1 MIKVTLHITEALAKA
16 RRALASRYLFDN
28 WLSLLIK
35 YALIKIGFNVKLTA
49 KVDNCVFE
57 LSTEIFGC
65 LVNRASRGLIK
76 LIRCGNHDMFVVY
89 TNEIQVPIE
98 EFEKSDAYVIDL
110 AVKNGWVYDLTN
122 GFWLKG
128 NVRFRHMRSTVFQ
141 VFNDGDYE
149 QLNVKGRVV
158 IDVGAYIGDS
168 AIYFA
173 LKGARKVI
181 AIEPHPGA
189 YAEMLDNIKLNNMEN
204 VIIPI
209 NAGLASKPGKVCV
222 ENVNVNIANIIYHR
236 PGDCL
241 NVVPVV
247 TLKRINQGF
256 SVDPNDAV
264 LKMDCEGCEFDVVL
278 NDYDHVKLFRELVLE
293 YHSYVVNKSVDDLLM
308 TLSIDYKCEVRGGK
322 DLGIMHCIRK

>member
-1 MIKVTLHITEALAKA
+1 MA
-16 RRALASRYLFDN
+16 RVNGCAFE
-28 WLSLLIK
+28 
-35 YALIKIGFNVKLTA
+35 IGPEV
-49 KVDNCVFE
+49 
-57 LSTEIFGC
+57 FGC

-76 LIRCGNHDMFVVY
+76 LIRCGDRDVFVIY
-89 TNEIQVPIE
+89 TNEIQVPIK
-98 EFEKSDAYVIDL
+98 EFEKSDAYTIDL

-122 GFWLKG
+122 RLWFNG
-128 NVRFRHMRSTVFQ
+128 NVRFKHMRGTIFQ

-158 IDVGAYIGDS
+158 IDAGAYIGDS

-189 YAEMLDNIKLNNMEN
+189 FAEMLDNIKLNNMEN

-209 NAGLASKPGKVCV
+209 NAGLASKPGKTCIR
-222 ENVNVNIANIIYHR
+222 NVDVNIANVIYHR
-236 PGDCL
+236 PGDCP
-241 NVVPVV
+241 NAVPAV
-247 TLKRINQGF
+247 TLSELTSGF

-293 YHSYVVNKSVDDLLM
+293 YHPRLVNKSLNDLLIM
-308 TLSIDYKCEVRGGK
+308 LSRDYKCKTKGNE
-322 DLGIMHCIRK
+322 DLGIMHCIKK

>member
-1 MIKVTLHITEALAKA
+1 MIKVALHITEALAKA

-49 KVDNCVFE
+49 KVDNCTFE
-57 LSTEIFGC
+57 LSPEIFGC
-65 LVNRASRGLIK
+65 LVDGASRGLIK
-76 LIRCGNHDMFVVY
+76 LIRCGDYDVFVAY

-98 EFEKSDAYVIDL
+98 DL

-122 GFWLKG
+122 RLWFNG
-128 NVRFRHMRSTVFQ
+128 NVRFKHMRCTIFQ

-209 NAGLASKPGKVCV
+209 NAGLASKPGKVCF
-222 ENVNVNIANIIYHR
+222 ENVNINIASIIYHR
-236 PGDCL
+236 PGDCPIT
-241 NVVPVV
+241 VPAV
-247 TLKRINQGF
+247 TLCDLMNRFGI
-256 SVDPNDAV
+256 DPNDAV

-278 NDYDHVKLFRELVLE
+278 NDYEHVRLFRELILE
-293 YHSYVVNKSVDDLLM
+293 YHSYAVNKSMDDLLM
-308 TLSIDYKCEVRGGK
+308 TLNRDYKCEVRGGK